1 MIYLIIYLLVGLG
14 LASITYLEDDRRAIK
29 DPMAAFLFAIAWP
42 IIIYYLVGLLMKRGV
57 IKYKGRVIWKATK

>member
-1 MIYLIIYLLVGLG
+1 MIYLIIYL
-14 LASITYLEDDRRAIK
+14 
-29 DPMAAFLFAIAWP
+29 MAAFLFAIAWP